1 MYAGKGHVPLSHSG
15 TSHNSETLVRP
26 CQLPVLSS
34 HNPLQ
39 FPKDSTKLQDPVLLW
54 GNYL

>member
-1 MYAGKGHVPLSHSG
+1 MYAGEGHVPLSHSG

-26 CQLPVLSS
+26 CRLPVLSS

-39 FPKDSTKLQDPVLLW
+39 FPKDSTKLRDPVLLRS
-54 GNYL
+54 NYL